1 MEQGLTE
8 LRKIFIKTVDK
19 VIEEAKN
26 TNEVEASLPSV
37 WIQYNLVPR
46 ALFPGFGGGAPH
58 ASMDTHLVWGGGE

>member
-37 WIQYNLVPR
+37 WI
-46 ALFPGFGGGAPH
+46 
-58 ASMDTHLVWGGGE
+58 